1 MAEPIISHPAQRTR
15 FSILGWTSKPYM
27 ERHKGS
33 MGKIQRLKQRYL
45 EHTPELI
52 PERALLATQSY
63 RDNAGQPIVLLR
75 ALSFAH
81 ILKNMTL
88 FIEPGEP
95 FLGHPSPKARC
106 PVVCPEFGAVWIDRE
121 LDLFA
126 VRQADAISLTEA
138 NKTIL
143 KECLKFWQDKSLDAI
158 ADSLLPDKA
167 KKAVAGGMITV
178 GGTGTAI
185 GNIALD
191 YPKVLSMGL
200 EGIIAEIDQKIAGFK
215 AVGIRDVECLNFW
228 RASKIACRAVIE
240 FAARYAQLA
249 RKQAQVASD
258 PEWKRELEI
267 MADILARVPAGPAR
281 TFRQA
286 LQSIWL
292 VYVAVHIESD
302 PHAILLGRFDQ
313 YMYKFYQSDIE
324 KGLTTAAQVIDLLAC
339 LWIKCTSLIKLR
351 DEASSRAF
359 AGFPL
364 FQNITAGGQTPTGED
379 ATNELSYLM
388 LDAAE
393 LAQTSQPSIGLRYH
407 RTIPDRIMLRTAEV
421 IRTGIG
427 YPAIMNDDV
436 IIPKHLLRGAT
447 MAEARD
453 YCTNCV
459 ETDVP
464 GKTDSRAHSGYVNF
478 PKCLLLALNDGKD
491 QESGVQIGPATGQLA
506 AFNEFDEFYR
516 AFQAQVAFFIEAIVA
531 AYNLVDAIHAQIAPE
546 PFLSSLVDDCIQ
558 KGQTRQQGGVKYN
571 FSGIF
576 GVGFSVAVDSL
587 AAIKKLVFEQGDMGA
602 ERLLA
607 ALASNFEND
616 LLALKL
622 LLNKAPKF
630 GNNDDY
636 VDALAVSFS
645 SFFAREVTR
654 HPCIRGGFYIPELH
668 SVATH
673 VLFGEMTGATP
684 DGRIANT
691 PFADGLSPV
700 HGRDRNGP
708 TAAIRS
714 VTKIDHVEV
723 LQGLLYNQKCH
734 PSVLDSDEALKK
746 FAAYL
751 AVFCE
756 LGGHH
761 IQFNVVSKQTLLEA
775 QKEPHKYRD
784 LIVRVAGYSAYFTE
798 LNSSTQNEIIRR
810 TELRL

>member
-1 MAEPIISHPAQRTR
+1 MDRIKH
-15 FSILGWTSKPYM
+15 
-27 ERHKGS
+27 
-33 MGKIQRLKQRYL
+33 LKHRYL
-45 EHTPELI
+45 GYTPELF
-52 PERALLATQSY
+52 PERALLVTQSY
-63 RDNAGQPIVLLR
+63 KENAGRPMVLLR
-75 ALSFAH
+75 ALSFKH
-81 ILKNMTL
+81 ILENMTL
-88 FIEPGEP
+88 FIEKGEP
-95 FLGHPSPKARC
+95 FLGNPSPRGRC
-106 PVVCPEFGAVWIDRE
+106 PVVCPEFGAAWIARE
-121 LDLFA
+121 LDIFA
-126 VRQADAISLTEA
+126 KREADAIAVSED

-143 KECLKFWQDKSLDAI
+143 KECLKFWQDKSVDFI
-158 ADSLLPDKA
+158 AEGLMPEKA
-167 KKAVAGGMITV
+167 KKAIAHGMITV

-191 YPKVLSMGL
+191 YPKVLDKGL
-200 EGIIAEIDQKIAGFK
+200 DGIIQEIDRKIADFK
-215 AVGIRDVECLNFW
+215 AVRIKDVDRLNFW
-228 RASKIACRAVIE
+228 QASKIACRAVID
-240 FAARYAQLA
+240 FAKRYAQLA
-249 RKQAQVASD
+249 RKQAHQEND
-258 PEWKRELEI
+258 PEWKQELEI
-267 MADILARVPAGPAR
+267 MADILERIPAGPAQ
-281 TFRQA
+281 TFREA
-286 LQSIWL
+286 LQAIWL

-313 YMYKFYQSDIE
+313 YMYRFYQNDIE
-324 KGLTTAAQVIDLLAC
+324 KGRITDEEVKDLLAC
-339 LWIKCTSLIKLR
+339 LWIKCTSMIKLR
-351 DEASSRAF
+351 DEASSKAF

-364 FQNITAGGQTPTGED
+364 FQNITAGGQTPSGKD

-407 RTIPDRIMLRTAEV
+407 PKIPDKLMLRAAQV

-491 QESGVQIGPATGQLA
+491 LETGARIGPETGR
-506 AFNEFDEFYR
+506 FDTFKEFKDFY
-516 AFQAQVAFFIEAIVA
+516 QAYKTQIAFFIETIVE
-531 AYNLVDAIHAQIAPE
+531 AYNIVDSIHAQVAPE
-546 PFLSSLVDDCIQ
+546 PFLSSLIDDCIE
-558 KGQTRQQGGVKYN
+558 KGETRQQGGAKYN

-576 GVGFSVAVDSL
+576 GVGLSVAVDSL
-587 AAIKKLVFEQGDMGA
+587 AAVKKLVFDRGDIGP
-602 ERLLA
+602 ERLMA
-607 ALASNFEND
+607 ALTNNFEKD
-616 LLALKL
+616 PLVQKL

-636 VDALAVSFS
+636 VDALAASFT
-645 SFFAREVTR
+645 SFFAQEVIR

-673 VLFGEMTGATP
+673 VLFGEITGATP
-684 DGRIANT
+684 DGRNANI

-700 HGRDRNGP
+700 HGRDRSGP
-708 TAAIRS
+708 TAAVQS

-734 PSVLDSDEALKK
+734 PTVLGSDEALKK
-746 FAAYL
+746 FADYM

-761 IQFNVVSKQTLLEA
+761 IQFNVVSQQTLLDA
-775 QKEPHKYRD
+775 QKKPDQYKD

-798 LNSSTQNEIIRR
+798 LNSSTQNEIIQR
-810 TELRL
+810 TELGI